1 MSQCFTATEPSTS
14 QTYKNNLET
23 SDKQRERLTV
33 AKVNKLYRLADI

>member
-1 MSQCFTATEPSTS
+1 MSQCFTATELS
-14 QTYKNNLET
+14 YEIKKNNLET